1 LTLEYVEPEYRGRV
15 MSIQGLTFGLMPVGV
30 LPLTIIADH
39 WGAPVGLALL
49 ACSFIVLSAV
59 MLAFSPKMRALH

>member
-1 LTLEYVEPEYRGRV
+1 

-49 ACSFIVLSAV
+49 ASSFIIISTL
-59 MLAFSPKMRALH
+59 MLAFSPKMRALL

>member
-1 LTLEYVEPEYRGRV
+1 
-15 MSIQGLTFGLMPVGV
+15 MAIQGLTWGLMPIGV

-39 WGAPVGLALL
+39 WGAPIGLALL
-49 ACSFIVLSAV
+49 AGIFIIISIS